1 MAYTAFANTGSGIC
15 TKPLISVHAAI
26 LCEIGLHIMYICILT
41 DIVFHFYSI
50 AVSKDLDLAEAA
62 AVSARDSSV
71 DCQSEPVRQ
80 ESINHAMDQDREP
93 STEVKAEITGGSNG
107 SMNGRE
113 EVGTETAESAEK
125 AVGSGETSVDERDSE
140 CKAERE
146 GERGEEGEGERE
158 EEGEGERREEG
169 ERMELEERGEY
180 RRAPGME
187 TDLQRGEE
195 GETVSIGK
203 AQVC

>member
-1 MAYTAFANTGSGIC
+1 MHKALNKCACCFIVRDWCAC
-15 TKPLISVHAAI
+15 T
-26 LCEIGLHIMYICILT
+26 CILT
-41 DIVFHFYSI
+41 DIPFHFYSI
-50 AVSKDLDLAEAA
+50 AVSRDLDSTDAA
-62 AVSARDSSV
+62 AVPARDSSV

-93 STEVKAEITGGSNG
+93 STEVKAEITGSSNG
-107 SMNGRE
+107 SMKGREEE

-125 AVGSGETSVDERDSE
+125 AVSSGEASVDERDSE
-140 CKAERE
+140 CRAER
-146 GERGEEGEGERE
+146 EGERE

-169 ERMELEERGEY
+169 ERMELEERGED

-203 AQVC
+203 AQVR